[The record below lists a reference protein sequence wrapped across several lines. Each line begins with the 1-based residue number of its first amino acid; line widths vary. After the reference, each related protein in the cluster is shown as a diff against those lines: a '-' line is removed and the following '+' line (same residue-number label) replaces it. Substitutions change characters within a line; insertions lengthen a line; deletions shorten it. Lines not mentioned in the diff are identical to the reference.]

1 MTEEKKSL
9 YERLD
14 GVYSIAVVV
23 DDFIDRIMADPV
35 LNANP
40 LVDEAHH
47 RVTPPGFKYLV
58 TEFVCW
64 ATGGPQHYSG
74 RSMYDSHAHLR
85 MTNEEWAAFMHD
97 LDQSLYKFKVPE
109 AERQELIAL
118 MESVKPEIGLI
129 DAR

>member
-1 MTEEKKSL
+1 MTEENKSL
-9 YERLD
+9 YKRLG

-47 RVTPPGFKYLV
+47 RVTPPGFKHLV

-85 MTNEEWAAFMHD
+85 MTNKEWAAFMHD

-109 AERQELIAL
+109 AERAEFIAL
-118 MESVKPEIGLI
+118 VESVKPDIGLI

>member
-1 MTEEKKSL
+1 MNGEETGSL
-9 YERLD
+9 YERLG
-14 GVYSIAVVV
+14 GVYGIAVVV

-64 ATGGPQHYSG
+64 ATGGPQQYSG
-74 RSMYDSHAHLR
+74 RSMHDSHAHLR
-85 MTNEEWAAFMHD
+85 MTNKEWAAFMHD

-109 AERQELIAL
+109 AERAEFIAL
-118 MESVKPEIGLI
+118 VESVKPEIGLI
-129 DAR
+129 D

>member
-1 MTEEKKSL
+1 M
-9 YERLD
+9 YERLG

-47 RVTPPGFKYLV
+47 RVTPAGFKYLV
-58 TEFVCW
+58 TGFACW
-64 ATGGPQHYSG
+64 ATGGPQHYAG
-74 RSMYDSHAHLR
+74 RSMHDSHAHLR
-85 MTNEEWAAFMHD
+85 MTNKEWAAFMHD